1 MIPLWI
7 KLAYTLMTVII
18 IVIYLRKYGPG
29 NLLWF
34 SDIALIMTV
43 PALWLENN
51 FLASMMAVGVLV
63 PETLWN
69 LSYFIRLTTGKRISS
84 ITDYMF
90 EAQRPL
96 YLKLLSLFHVPLP
109 IVLVWMIAKLG
120 YVESAVIAQSL
131 LILIVLPLSY
141 AFTDPFKNVN
151 WVRGMGGEGFVQT
164 RFSPLVYLGVL
175 MIVPLLVIILPTHL
189 LLNFLFG

>member
-34 SDIALIMTV
+34 SDIALIVTV
-43 PALWLENN
+43 PALWLENS

-69 LSYFIRLTTGKRISS
+69 LSYFTRLLTGKRISG

-90 EAQRPL
+90 ERERPT
-96 YLKLLSLFHVPLP
+96 YLKVLSLFHVPLP
-109 IVLVWMIAKLG
+109 AILIWMLATLG
-120 YVESAVIAQSL
+120 YVESAVIAQCL
-131 LILIVLPLSY
+131 LILVVLPVSY

-151 WVRGMGGEGFVQT
+151 WVRGMGGEGFKQT
-164 RFSPLVYLGVL
+164 RFPPLVYLGIL
-175 MIVPLLVIILPTHL
+175 MTAPLLVVVLPTHFL
-189 LLNFLFG
+189 LIYLFG